1 MAGLPERD
9 VRLAEAPLEEALLV
23 ESLFADDFFAVE
35 LFSEEVFVDF
45 SSATLLFSAF
55 SSAAEVEES

>member
-1 MAGLPERD
+1 M
-9 VRLAEAPLEEALLV
+9 RLAEAPLEEALLV